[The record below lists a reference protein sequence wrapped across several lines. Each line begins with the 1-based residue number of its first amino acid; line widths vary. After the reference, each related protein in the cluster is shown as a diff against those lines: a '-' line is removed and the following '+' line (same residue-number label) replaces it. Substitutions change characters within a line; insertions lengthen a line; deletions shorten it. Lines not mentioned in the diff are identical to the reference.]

1 MDNAPIFDRTI
12 QLIQD
17 RLDLV
22 SLNHRLASSNLAN
35 VSTPGY
41 TAKELSFGQAL
52 QDSMQEQPLQL
63 MTSDQRH
70 IAPEIS
76 PAGSIP
82 AAVEETG
89 PVSMEREMMKLAKN
103 SVEYQYMVAMLNK
116 KFSLLKQAVS
126 EGAA

>member
-17 RLDLV
+17 RLNLV
-22 SLNHRLASSNLAN
+22 SLNHRLVSGNLAN

-41 TAKELSFGQAL
+41 AAKELSFGQAL
-52 QDSMQEQPLQL
+52 QESMREQPLQL
-63 MTSDQRH
+63 RTSDRHH

-76 PAGSIP
+76 PAASIS
-82 AAVEETG
+82 AAVEEKG
-89 PVSMEREMMKLAKN
+89 PVSMEREMMKLAHN

-126 EGAA
+126 EGVA